1 MNNLVENNLITELE
15 CGYNISYILS
25 ENSSFLS
32 TEYKVLQSQAGGVFV
47 RCMKMLCNGK
57 VQLYYMTGDRKP
69 FASMIPSLNV
79 DSFLTI
85 VANLFG
91 SIISVKN
98 NGFLACQN
106 IDISYERIYVDATT
120 YKVSLV
126 YLPVSH
132 RMYDD
137 YTSFE
142 NVLRSELVRL
152 ISSTPA
158 LRGPKT
164 MQLSASLSNGML
176 SLEDLY
182 IRLKGGKARAPIA
195 PMGGST
201 GAAGSAGSSA
211 AAPSRMRLIAMNAPS
226 RVEVRVDKDQF
237 VIGKKTAECDG
248 VVSFNGKI
256 SRTHCQI
263 SRVNGRYT
271 IMDLNSSNGTYVNHV
286 RLAPH
291 QPQPIQS
298 GDVIRMANSDFQV
311 IID

>member
-1 MNNLVENNLITELE
+1 M
-15 CGYNISYILS
+15 
-25 ENSSFLS
+25 FFPAFS
-32 TEYKVLQSQAGGVFV
+32 TEHILCRQLLPQAALRTRTSF
-47 RCMKMLCNGK
+47 
-57 VQLYYMTGDRKP
+57 
-69 FASMIPSLNV
+69 S
-79 DSFLTI
+79 SFLTI

-152 ISSTPA
+152 ISSTPSI
-158 LRGPKT
+158 RGPKT
-164 MQLSASLSNGML
+164 VQLSASLSNGTL
-176 SLEDLY
+176 TLEDLY
-182 IRLKGGKARAPIA
+182 IRLKGGKARTHIA
-195 PMGGST
+195 PMGNS
-201 GAAGSAGSSA
+201 SAGGGNRSA

-226 RVEVRVDKDQF
+226 RVEVQVDKDQF
-237 VIGKKTAECDG
+237 VVGKKPGDCDG
-248 VVSFNGKI
+248 VVSFNKMI

-271 IMDLNSSNGTYVNHV
+271 IMDLGSANGTYVNHV

-291 QPQPIQS
+291 QPQPIRS
-298 GDVIRMANSDFQV
+298 GDVIRLANSDFQV
-311 IID
+311 TID